1 MTIRR
6 FGLAAVVMA
15 SLSAW
20 GASTASAAFPDKPV
34 RLVVGFA
41 PGGSTDIIARVLAP
55 KIEAALG
62 QPVVIENRPGAGGAI
77 AAEVVRKADPDGQ
90 TVLLCTTGLFSIQPF
105 LPQPVTF
112 DASQLTPVTVIA
124 DTPYIV
130 LVNKGSPAK
139 TFPEL
144 VSYAKSHPDELNF
157 ASSGNGTASH
167 LAGEMFVQQ
176 AGVNIL
182 HVPYKGAG
190 QAMTDLV
197 AGRVSLMF
205 DQLAS
210 AMPQIKA
217 GGVRALAVAG
227 PQRLAALPDVPTTE
241 EAGLKNFDP
250 TPWAGLC
257 TSPGV
262 PRDRV
267 EILQKAVAKALTDPE
282 IRQRF
287 QTDGMPIVGNT
298 PEEFQA
304 FLVKDKQRWGETIKH
319 IKFE

>member
-1 MTIRR
+1 MAAAL
-6 FGLAAVVMA
+6 GVSLGALAPAP
-15 SLSAW
+15 
-20 GASTASAAFPDKPV
+20 ASAAFPDKPL

-41 PGGSTDIIARVLAP
+41 AGGSTDIIARVLAP
-55 KIEAALG
+55 KMEAALG
-62 QPVVIENRPGAGGAI
+62 QPVIIENRPGAGGAI
-77 AAEVVRKADPDGQ
+77 AAEAVRKAEPDGQ
-90 TVLLCTTGLFSIQPF
+90 TALLCTTGLFSIQPF
-105 LPQPVTF
+105 LPQPAPF

-124 DTPYIV
+124 NTPYIV
-130 LVNKGSPAK
+130 LVNRSSPAK

-144 VSYAKSHPDELNF
+144 VSYAKAHPGELNF

-167 LAGEMFVQQ
+167 LAGEMLVQR
-176 AGVNIL
+176 AGIQIP

-217 GGVRALAVAG
+217 GGVRAVAVAG
-227 PQRLAALPDVPTTE
+227 PQRLAALPDVPTTQ
-241 EAGLKNFDP
+241 EAGLADFDP

-262 PRDRV
+262 PKDRV
-267 EILQKAVAKALTDPE
+267 ATLRQAVLKALSDPD

-287 QTDGMPIVGNT
+287 EADGMPIVGST

-304 FLVKDKQRWGETIKH
+304 FLVKDRQRWGETVKH